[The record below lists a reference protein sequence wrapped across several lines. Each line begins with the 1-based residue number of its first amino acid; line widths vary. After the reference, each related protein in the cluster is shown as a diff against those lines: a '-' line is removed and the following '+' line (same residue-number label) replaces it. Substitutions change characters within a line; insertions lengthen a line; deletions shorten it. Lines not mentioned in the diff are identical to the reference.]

1 MKKKYGLLA
10 VFYTFFPAI
19 SLAKN
24 VNPTLGDIG
33 TLELSSNEQN
43 MDLEVTSTPETFIY
57 YSLSEGQKTSTEK
70 FYLSWFTSNGSITN
84 SQVYVDEKT
93 ILKFDQTLPEK
104 AIVTVFLRDGRG
116 GVAFNYVVLE

>member
-1 MKKKYGLLA
+1 MSGRSGA
-10 VFYTFFPAI
+10 VNALGRVTFFPR
-19 SLAKN
+19 
-24 VNPTLGDIG
+24 
-33 TLELSSNEQN
+33 E
-43 MDLEVTSTPETFIY
+43 
-57 YSLSEGQKTSTEK
+57 TSTEK

>member
-1 MKKKYGLLA
+1 MKFKILILSMILLPL
-10 VFYTFFPAI
+10 VYFSIKRFNRENKTRVI
-19 SLAKN
+19 K
-24 VNPTLGDIG
+24 D
-33 TLELSSNEQN
+33 
-43 MDLEVTSTPETFIY
+43 Y